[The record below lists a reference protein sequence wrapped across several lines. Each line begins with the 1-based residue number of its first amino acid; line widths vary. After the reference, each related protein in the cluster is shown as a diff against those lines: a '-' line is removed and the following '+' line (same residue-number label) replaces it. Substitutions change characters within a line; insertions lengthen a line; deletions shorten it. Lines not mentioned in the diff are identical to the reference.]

1 MRRRAI
7 AAVWFLFAFVAV
19 SSPAW
24 AQLPADSSLTLGGRV
39 WVTSGYSTNSTGLSE
54 LRWRGVDSV
63 VPELNVDFVFKRLV
77 LLGSIGGGVIK
88 QGVLIDE
95 DFEDRDHDARFSRTR
110 SDTDDTGLF
119 YFNVDAGY
127 RLVRWGSREEPG
139 FLDVLGGFQYWHEKY
154 VAFGATSGF
163 PAVVPPIS
171 NGERVITQDWYWY
184 SLRLGARTQVPIV
197 GGLSARARGYVIPW
211 SMSVVDDVH
220 HKRSDLLHD
229 PSFHD
234 EAGGGVG
241 VQLDAGITYRVW
253 RGLSVE
259 VGYQYWWIKSG
270 EGTSTARTPDGDFDG
285 KLLENKTERHGPYL
299 SVQYRF

>member
-1 MRRRAI
+1 M
-7 AAVWFLFAFVAV
+7 VA
-19 SSPAW
+19 
-24 AQLPADSSLTLGGRV
+24 
-39 WVTSGYSTNSTGLSE
+39 
-54 LRWRGVDSV
+54 
-63 VPELNVDFVFKRLV
+63 
-77 LLGSIGGGVIK
+77 
-88 QGVLIDE
+88 
-95 DFEDRDHDARFSRTR
+95 
-110 SDTDDTGLF
+110 
-119 YFNVDAGY
+119 
-127 RLVRWGSREEPG
+127 PG
-139 FLDVLGGFQYWHEKY
+139 I